1 MKRFEGKNIAITGC
15 NRGIGKVMLE
25 EFAKEGANIIA
36 CTRKNTPELESWCAQ
51 ICETYQVI
59 VYPINVDMESEESIQ
74 AAVKAIFALKIPVH
88 VLVNNAGIA
97 VFDGLMKMQYATLER
112 VFRVNYF
119 GPMMLIK
126 GLLMP
131 MMKAN
136 GASIINMASVA
147 GIDGTVGNC
156 AYGASKASMILATK
170 TLSKEL
176 AKAKIRVNAIAPNVV
191 DTDMGHK
198 MDERTLNSLMESTD
212 LHRIAA
218 PEEIAKVALFLAS
231 DDASYITGQVIRVD
245 GGLR

>member
-1 MKRFEGKNIAITGC
+1 MKRFEGKNIVITGC
-15 NRGIGKVMLE
+15 NRGIGRVILE
-25 EFAKEGANIIA
+25 SFCQEGAHIIA
-36 CTRKNTPELESWCAQ
+36 CTRKMTPEIENWYAQ
-51 ICETYQVI
+51 ISETYQVQ
-59 VYPINVDMESEESIQ
+59 VYPIIVDMGSEESVQ
-74 AAVKAIFALKIPVH
+74 AAVKTIFALKIPVH

-97 VFDGLMKMQYATLER
+97 VFDGLMKMQYATLEN

-136 GASIINMASVA
+136 GAAIINMASVA

-156 AYGASKASMILATK
+156 AYGASKASLILATK

-176 AKAKIRVNAIAPNVV
+176 AKAKIRVNAIAPSIVTTEMSASIDDNVV
-191 DTDMGHK
+191 AGQLANTAISRPA
-198 MDERTLNSLMESTD
+198 E
-212 LHRIAA
+212 